1 MGGERPDVDSAWMK
15 AVVEP
20 LEGNKV
26 KLSVEVDEQE
36 FEKAVDAAVRKIARE
51 VKVPGFR
58 PGKAP
63 RRLIEARLGPGVAR
77 QEALRESLPEF
88 YAKALRETEVDPIAA
103 PEIDITS
110 GEQDGPVSFDAVV
123 EVRPQV
129 VLVGYGGLRISIPS
143 PLADES
149 EVDRHIDRLR
159 EQSAELRSVERPA
172 ASGDNVFIDIKGE
185 REGETV
191 AGLTTDDYL
200 YEVGSGIV
208 VPELDEQLTGAKTG
222 DILSFTATIDEG
234 SPVTFQVLVK
244 DVKEK
249 VLPELT
255 DEWASEASEFDTVE
269 QLRADILQRVSSG
282 RRLQA
287 TLAVQEESIKAL
299 VELVEDEVPDP
310 MVRPEMERRVAELA
324 RRLES
329 RGATLAQYME
339 ISGESEEEFVAG
351 LRQEAVAA
359 VKADLALRALADA
372 EGLEAT
378 DEEVDKEIE
387 RLAERMSR
395 KPAEVRRELERQDA
409 IATVRSDVRK
419 AKALEWLVDQVE
431 IVDEEGHP
439 VDRALVSPSRDS
451 GPSGAQEAETQ
462 Q

>member
-1 MGGERPDVDSAWMK
+1 MK

-36 FEKAVDAAVRKIARE
+36 FELAVDAAVRRIARE

-77 QEALRESLPEF
+77 REALRESLPDF
-88 YAKALRETEVDPIAA
+88 YARALREADVDPIAA

-110 GEQDGPVSFDAVV
+110 GEEDGPVAFDAVV

-129 VLVGYGGLRISIPS
+129 TVVGYGGLRIAIPS
-143 PLADES
+143 PLAGES

-159 EQSAELRSVERPA
+159 DQAAELRPVDRPA
-172 ASGDNVFIDIKGE
+172 RTGDHVFLDIKGE

-208 VPELDEQLTGAKTG
+208 VPELDEQLAGAKVG
-222 DILSFTATIDEG
+222 DILGFTTAIDDGE
-234 SPVTFQVLVK
+234 PVTFQVMVK

-249 VLPELT
+249 VLPEIS
-255 DEWASEASEFDTVE
+255 DEWASEASEFATVE
-269 QLRADILQRVSSG
+269 ELRADILQRVSAG

-287 TLAVQEESIKAL
+287 GLAVQEESLKAL
-299 VELVEDEVPDP
+299 VELVDDEVPDP
-310 MVRPEMERRVAELA
+310 MIRPEMERRVAELG

-329 RGATLAQYME
+329 KGATIAQYLE
-339 ISGESEEEFVAG
+339 ATGVSEEQFIAD
-351 LRQEAVAA
+351 LRSEAIHAI
-359 VKADLALRALADA
+359 KADLALRALADA
-372 EGLEAT
+372 EGLQAG
-378 DEEVDKEIE
+378 DDDVDREIA
-387 RLAERMSR
+387 RLAERMGR
-395 KPAEVRRELERQDA
+395 KPAEVRRELDRQDA

-419 AKALEWLVDQVE
+419 AKALEWLVEHVE

-439 VDRALVSPSRDS
+439 VDRAVLSPDRDS
-451 GPSGAQEAETQ
+451 APSGAEEAETQ